1 MAPGKSSGAFDQPE
15 ISVVQG
21 TRAVSPGG
29 PSTME
34 RNGKTKWDFC
44 MNLAVPGSFWLE
56 LGL

>member
-21 TRAVSPGG
+21 TRAISPGG

-44 MNLAVPGSFWLE
+44 MNLAVPGSF
-56 LGL
+56 